1 MTVIPQKLRLPALLA
16 CTAALATTG
25 ATAFAAEDAAAE
37 AAKPTPAKP
46 APAAA
51 AQPASDKDKKVPVEK
66 VDATKKTAEEDV
78 YVMSPFEVT
87 AEKDVGY
94 QASNTMSGTRLNSKL
109 EDLGAAITVVT
120 KQQLLDTA
128 SVDIND
134 IFLNEGNVEGTYQY
148 SDLSVATIGGQQF
161 FVDNSG
167 VNPQSA
173 NRVRGLGAANI
184 SRGGVAGV
192 SSVPIDSYNIDAVEI
207 SRGPN
212 SSIFGIGNPSGTV
225 NVVGASA
232 NTTRQITNVTVR
244 GDSYGGFRSSFDVNR
259 PLIQNS
265 LAVRVLG
272 VYEEKGFVRKPSDD
286 KTRRLQFAVTAKPFK
301 NTTIK
306 ASYETYHNYNSRP
319 NSITPRDYVTPWIDA
334 GMPTWDPMTWTVK
347 KNGTPVVI
355 GGITQTITQANDFAA
370 TATTPRFVNNP
381 GIGYVS
387 NGIYSRMNMWVDN
400 GEITYISVGRRA
412 DTISNTL
419 ASIPNPFLSQGNVRY
434 LTSWKYFEG
443 AQSALFVQPGIT
455 NQSLYDWEKIN
466 FAAANWSKA
475 KSDNYRVEVEQFFLT
490 SQRHLLGM
498 QLGFVKEQ
506 TDSYSRSIIGTS
518 DGAPAT
524 VVIDINE
531 RLLDGS
537 INPYFGRPMVTGNNP
552 QMFRRPEDNT
562 NYRGTIAYQLDLTH
576 ESNWTKWLGKHMFAG
591 YGEQREIINSPNGFR
606 YQDMLTDAWY
616 VRNTAS
622 VPPQTTYAAGGNG
635 SRFFEKY
642 YIGDASGYN
651 VDYGST
657 KVKNY
662 NGPVNYTWYNGAT
675 NPVINPA
682 GPRWVTE
689 PAQIKELWFSQG
701 LQKREIR
708 TEGIIWQGFLLKD
721 RIIPTIGY
729 RKDRA
734 RSVNGRAETYD
745 ANGYPV
751 LDTLDDWQ
759 TNWVT
764 AKGDTNTKGIVVKPF
779 SWLFFHYNK
788 SDSFEPATVS
798 YDLFGNVN
806 PNPQGK
812 GKDYGFTL
820 SLLDGKFVA
829 KVNKYNNVQR
839 YSRNGAT
846 AVLATRP
853 FRIDFDTSGTA
864 ADYTLG
870 GDSDLEDA
878 FALWVA
884 APRFG
889 IAPTAAAFN
898 ALPEAT
904 RAGIYQEIWATK
916 MGPNGGF
923 LTLDF
928 TNWATSGVAFSDVNT
943 VTSKG
948 LEVELNYNPSKY
960 WTVKA
965 NITKQQAVDTDL
977 SEKIKDYINL
987 RLDFWKSVVIPTTSW
1002 ADATTPTTTYT
1013 FGGAGTTWWNNFR
1026 DGSAATPADFYAAS
1040 VDAPYALAVANSGK
1054 PRSQTRE
1061 WRVNV
1066 TTNYKLAG
1074 MFADSFLKNA
1084 SVGGSLRWED
1094 QASIGFLGQ
1103 APDADGVIR
1112 RYDANKP
1119 VFDKSRFYAD
1129 LMFGYNFRM
1138 MSDKIRCNVQLNV
1151 RNVLE
1156 NGRLQPFG
1164 INPDGTPVNF
1174 RIIDPRQ
1181 FILSASFDL

>member
-1 MTVIPQKLRLPALLA
+1 MTGTPKKHRLPALLA
-16 CTAALATTG
+16 CAAALATSG
-25 ATAFAAEDAAAE
+25 SFALAAEETAE
-37 AAKPTPAKP
+37 AKSAEQRPTPAKP

-51 AQPASDKDKKVPVEK
+51 AQPASDQDKKIPVTTT
-66 VDATKKTAEEDV
+66 DGKKAGEEDV

-87 AEKDVGY
+87 AEKDTGY
-94 QASNTMSGTRLNSKL
+94 AASNTMSGTRLNSKL

-173 NRVRGLGAANI
+173 NRVRGLGQANI

-192 SSVPIDSYNIDAVEI
+192 SSIPIDTYNVDAVEI

-225 NVVGASA
+225 NIVASSA
-232 NTTRQITNVTVR
+232 NTSREITNLTLR
-244 GDSYGGFRSSFDVNR
+244 GDSYGGFRSSFDFNR
-259 PLIQNS
+259 PLIQNA
-265 LAVRVLG
+265 LALRVSG
-272 VYEEKGFVRKPSDD
+272 VYEERGFVRKPSDD
-286 KTRRLQFAVTAKPFK
+286 QTRRLQGSLTFKPFSQ
-301 NTTIK
+301 TTLR
-306 ASYETYHNYNSRP
+306 ASFETYHNYNSRP
-319 NSITPRDYVTPWIDA
+319 NSITPRDYVTPWINA
-334 GMPTWDPMTWTVK
+334 GMPTWDPLTWTVK
-347 KNGTPVVI
+347 KNGTPVVFN
-355 GGITQTITQANDFAA
+355 GVTQTITFANDFAA
-370 TATTPRFVNNP
+370 SSTVPRLVNTP

-400 GEITYISVGRRA
+400 GEITYLSVGRRPDPMA
-412 DTISNTL
+412 ATNI
-419 ASIPNPFLSQGNVRY
+419 SIPNPFSNQQNVRY
-434 LTSWKYFEG
+434 LTSWNYFQG
-443 AQSALFVQPGIT
+443 AQSALWVQPGIT
-455 NQSLYDWEKIN
+455 DQNLYNWEEVN

-475 KSDNYRVEVEQFFLT
+475 KADNLRVELEQFFIT
-490 SQRHLLGM
+490 TPRHLLGA
-498 QLGFVKEQ
+498 QIGFSAEQ

-531 RLLDGS
+531 KLLDGS
-537 INPYFGRPMVTGNNP
+537 VNPYFGRPMVTGNNP
-552 QMFRRPEDNT
+552 QMFRRPEDNM
-562 NYRGTIAYQLDLTH
+562 NLRGTLAYQLDLTR
-576 ESNWTKWLGKHMFAG
+576 EDNWTKWLGKHMVAG
-591 YGEQREIINSPNGFR
+591 YGEYREIVNSPNGLR

-635 SRFFEKY
+635 SRFFERY
-642 YIGDASGYN
+642 YVGDASGYN

-657 KVKNY
+657 KVARY
-662 NGPVNYTWYNGAT
+662 NGAYNYTWYNSST
-675 NPVINPA
+675 NTTINPA

-689 PAQIKELWFSQG
+689 PAQIKEIWFSQG

-708 TEGIIWQGFLLKD
+708 TLGAVWQGFFLKD
-721 RIIPTIGY
+721 RVIPTIGI
-729 RKDRA
+729 REDRA
-734 RSVNGRAETYD
+734 RSVNGSAETYD

-751 LDTLDDWQ
+751 LDTLDNWQ
-759 TNWVT
+759 SNWVL
-764 AKGDTNTKGIVVKPF
+764 ARGDTSTKGIVVKPL
-779 SWLFFHYNK
+779 SWLFLHYNK
-788 SDSFEPATVS
+788 SDSFEPAVLS
-798 YDLFGNVN
+798 YDLFGQVN

-820 SLLDGKFVA
+820 SLLNGKFVA

-839 YSRNGAT
+839 FSRNGST

-864 ADYTLG
+864 SDYQLG

-878 FALWVA
+878 QAMWLAF
-884 APRFG
+884 PRYG
-889 IAPTAAAFN
+889 LTTNAEFN
-898 ALPEAT
+898 ALPIET
-904 RAGIYQEIWATK
+904 RRAVFEEVWATK
-916 MGPNGGF
+916 MGPLGGF
-923 LTLDF
+923 LSLAFTDF
-928 TNWATSGVAFSDVNT
+928 ITGVIVNDVNT

-977 SEKIKDYINL
+977 SEKIQDYIDL
-987 RLDFWKSVVIPTTSW
+987 RLDYWKSVTIPTTTW
-1002 ADATTPTTTYT
+1002 NV
-1013 FGGAGTTWWNNFR
+1013 AGTTYGFANPGTSWWTGFN
-1026 DGSAATPADFYAAS
+1026 DGSATSPANFYAAS
-1040 VDAPYALAVANSGK
+1040 VDAPYALAIANSGK

-1061 WRVNV
+1061 WRVNL

-1074 MFADSFLKNA
+1074 MFGDSFLKNM

-1112 RYDANKP
+1112 RYDSNKP

-1129 LMFGYNFRM
+1129 LMASYAFRM
-1138 MSDKIRCNVQLNV
+1138 FNDKVRCNLQLNV

-1164 INPDGTPVNF
+1164 INPDGQFTNF